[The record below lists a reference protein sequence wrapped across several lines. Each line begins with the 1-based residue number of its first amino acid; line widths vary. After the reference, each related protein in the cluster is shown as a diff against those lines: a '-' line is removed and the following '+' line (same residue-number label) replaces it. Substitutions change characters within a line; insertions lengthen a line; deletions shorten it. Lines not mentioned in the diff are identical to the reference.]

1 MNLTKL
7 KILPT
12 VIGFGRNFHRENR
25 TTSENEHKNNCKL
38 LFQNSD

>member
-1 MNLTKL
+1 MNLTRL

-12 VIGFGRNFHRENR
+12 DIDFGWNFHRENR